1 MIRYK
6 VSGGNYM
13 DGQWVGYLVT
23 TLWTLLN
30 LGIIVG
36 IVIFLRCLYKYMMFK
51 IDTSAPLG
59 TGRKS

>member
-1 MIRYK
+1 MIRCRL
-6 VSGGNYM
+6 SGGNYM

-51 IDTSAPLG
+51 IDTYTPHS

>member
-1 MIRYK
+1 
-6 VSGGNYM
+6 M

-30 LGIIVG
+30 LGIVVG

-51 IDTSAPLG
+51 MDTSTPHG
-59 TGRKS
+59 TDRKS